1 MFQESEKSTS
11 SERLVPG
18 IQKLQIPDESYL
30 PSSETASTTSSSGE
44 DAKYQLQKAKLNACL
59 EQCNVEPLVR
69 HWKDWSK
76 ANERTEERYV
86 RRPSEIVKSVLSVVY
101 PENYVHLWKEIKVS
115 SAMDKLMGTDS
126 LQLSSHSSYLE
137 AFSEAYKNAASL
149 DTCRQV
155 LSIMTGVASYRDI
168 SRCIP
173 GLTQHRYTIANLH
186 RLQHGRAA
194 PLPMPQLKIDRK
206 QLDHFLAYI
215 TSPHVVQDLPSGEKT
230 LKLSSGRVLQVPNVI
245 RMMIPQRITQQY
257 IQYCSEI
264 GFVPFSERTM
274 FRILSECGASVRK
287 SLQGFDYI
295 GAEGTKAFDNLSDL
309 IKQTCNYGDSDTVL
323 QENLKAGKLY
333 LKSDF
338 KVINV
343 GN

>member
-44 DAKYQLQKAKLNACL
+44 DAKYQLQKAKLNAFL
-59 EQCNVEPLVR
+59 EECNVEPLVR
-69 HWKDWSK
+69 RWKDWSE
-76 ANERTEERYV
+76 ANERSQERYV
-86 RRPSEIVKSVLSVVY
+86 RRSSEIVKSFLSVVY
-101 PENYVHLWKEIKVS
+101 PENCVHLWKEIEVS

-137 AFSEAYKNAASL
+137 AFSEAYKNAASW
-149 DTCRQV
+149 DTRRQV

-194 PLPMPQLKIDRK
+194 PLPMQ

-215 TSPHVVQDLPSGEKT
+215 TSPHLVQDLPFGEKT

-245 RMMIPQRITQQY
+245 RMMIPQRITKKY
-257 IQYCSEI
+257 IQ
-264 GFVPFSERTM
+264 
-274 FRILSECGASVRK
+274 
-287 SLQGFDYI
+287 
-295 GAEGTKAFDNLSDL
+295 
-309 IKQTCNYGDSDTVL
+309 
-323 QENLKAGKLY
+323 
-333 LKSDF
+333 
-338 KVINV
+338 
-343 GN
+343 